1 MKMKMELIGD
11 IIVQQRKKKGLTL
24 TELAEKA
31 EISKSNLSNIE
42 RNINKN
48 PSVQVL
54 NKIAEVLEV
63 DLITLLGINI
73 PSEELTNAGMINR
86 LNELDLTVEELK
98 EFEEVIEFIKWRK
111 EQKENK

>member
-1 MKMKMELIGD
+1 MIGD
-11 IIVQQRKKKGLTL
+11 LIIKHRKKKGLTL
-24 TELAEKA
+24 TELADRA

-48 PSVQVL
+48 PSVKVL

-63 DLITLLGINI
+63 DLITLLGIDI
-73 PSEELTNAGMINR
+73 PSEEISNAGMINR
-86 LNELDLTVEELK
+86 LNELNLTAEELK